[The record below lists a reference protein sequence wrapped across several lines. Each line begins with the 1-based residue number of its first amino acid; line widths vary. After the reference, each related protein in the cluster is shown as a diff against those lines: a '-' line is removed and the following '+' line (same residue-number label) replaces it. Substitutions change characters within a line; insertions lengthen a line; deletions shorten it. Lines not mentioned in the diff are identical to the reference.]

1 MRQGPGMRAIPPW
14 RGHRNVGATDLLRF
28 VTAIY
33 QDTTVQA
40 INGASREDLLRLCDT
55 ALRIW
60 PKYVRRP
67 PLQHCGPHLAIR
79 EQEFLCG
86 DGRGCGLAI
95 RVQNPHFGLHWFNRQ
110 RFGPIEQLV

>member
-1 MRQGPGMRAIPPW
+1 MAKIRAAAATQNSGPPTSFGQIFRANYY
-14 RGHRNVGATDLLRF
+14 RNVGSCNS
-28 VTAIY
+28 
-33 QDTTVQA
+33 TVE
-40 INGASREDLLRLCDT
+40 INPRYAMGSAFRMTISRTHNPESLS
-55 ALRIW
+55 
-60 PKYVRRP
+60 
-67 PLQHCGPHLAIR
+67 LQHCGPHLAIR